1 MIKVRLLRLFF
12 TLRHLRAE
20 QFIYRL
26 YYRLGRRVVRL
37 RALRALGVTPRRPW
51 TAPWSAPTV
60 SARSHFSP
68 GVFSFLGER
77 GEVHSAVD
85 WNSPT
90 KTKLWLYNLHYFD
103 DLNAKGADERA
114 ELHAWLIASWI
125 KGNPPMT
132 GNGWEPYPL
141 ALRIVNLVKW
151 FARTDSVQQEWMAS
165 LARQAQALYV
175 QEERHLLANHL
186 FVDGKALIFAGA
198 FLGGEA
204 GQRWLRRGLH
214 ILDKEVPEQFLADG
228 GNFELSPMYHAS
240 LLWDVCDLI
249 RLAQISGLADL
260 MQRVAGW
267 QQVVTRGLD
276 WLQVMCH
283 PDGEISFF
291 NDAAF
296 GIAPTLAQLMDYAE
310 LTKCRLPKP
319 PEKTMAVRQLVET
332 GYIAIDWADGAR
344 AILDV
349 AEVGPAY
356 QPGHAHADT
365 LSYELSIFGMRVI
378 VNSGTSQYG
387 EDAERQY
394 QRGTLAHNTLTVD
407 GEDSSEVWAGFRVA
421 RRAHPFDL
429 EVRKDG
435 NWSWITCSHDG
446 YRRLPGA
453 PVHKRIWEA
462 GPGLFRVRDRIQGR
476 FTSVISRIHLHP
488 DVKPTIDGSLLL
500 PGGRCVRFAV
510 TGGTWAIRP
519 SVWHPGFGQSVSNA
533 CIEISFSAAESV
545 IEFNW
550 D

>member
-1 MIKVRLLRLFF
+1 MIKSSFLRLFF

-26 YYRLGRRVVRL
+26 YYRVGRRVVHR
-37 RALRALGVTPRRPW
+37 RALRALGVIPRRPW
-51 TAPWSAPTV
+51 SAPWSAPTV
-60 SARSHFSP
+60 SVSSHFSP

-77 GEVHSAVD
+77 GEVHSATD
-85 WNSPT
+85 WNSQT

-103 DLNAKGADERA
+103 DLNAEGADERA
-114 ELHAWLIASWI
+114 ELHAWLIERWI
-125 KGNPPMT
+125 KDNPPMT

-151 FARTDSVQQEWMAS
+151 YARTDNVPQEWVAS
-165 LARQAQALYV
+165 LARQAQALYA

-186 FVDGKALIFAGA
+186 FVDGKALVFAGA
-198 FLGGEA
+198 FLGGDA
-204 GQRWLRRGLH
+204 GQRWLERGLR
-214 ILDKEVPEQFLADG
+214 ILDEEMSEQFLADG

-249 RLAQISGLADL
+249 RLAQIAGLADL
-260 MQRVAGW
+260 TQRVAGW
-267 QQVVTRGLD
+267 QQVVARGLD
-276 WLQVMCH
+276 WLQAMCH
-283 PDGEISFF
+283 PDGGISFF

-296 GIAPTLAQLMDYAE
+296 GIAPTLAELVGYAE
-310 LTKCRLPKP
+310 LIDCPLPKP
-319 PEKTMAVRQLVET
+319 PKQIMTVCHLTET
-332 GYIAIDWADGAR
+332 GYAVLDWVDGTR

-365 LSYELSIFGMRVI
+365 LSYEWSVFGQRVV

-387 EDAERQY
+387 EDAERQR
-394 QRGTLAHNTLTVD
+394 QRGTLAHNTVTVD

-429 EVRKDG
+429 KISSEGMWIEV
-435 NWSWITCSHDG
+435 SCSHDG
-446 YRRLPGA
+446 YRRMPGA
-453 PVHKRIWEA
+453 PVHRRTWEA
-462 GPGLFRVRDRIQGR
+462 GPGLFRVSDRIEGG
-476 FTSVISRIHLHP
+476 FSSAISRVHLHP
-488 DVKPTIDGSLLL
+488 DLKPTTDGTLLL
-500 PGGRCVRFAV
+500 PEGQCVRFTV
-510 TGGTWAIRP
+510 TGGAWRIQS